1 MPVAKIRP
9 EGPID
14 NDLRLSANRLHLRPL
29 TLADPQGPYPNWLND
44 PEVCRYNSHGE
55 RVYTPEM
62 AEAYITQV
70 NASPTDRVFAVV
82 DSTTDTHIGNIAIQ
96 KINWAYQNAEYAILM
111 GDTRYW
117 GKGYALEASKTL
129 LDYGFGPLGLHRIYC
144 GTSADNVPMQ
154 KLAVAM
160 GMRVEGRQRDA
171 MMKHG
176 AFVDV
181 LLYGA
186 LRDEAS

>member
-1 MPVAKIRP
+1 MSVAVIRP

-14 NDLRLSANRLHLRPL
+14 PHLRLSANRVHLRPL
-29 TLADPQGPYPNWLND
+29 TLADAQGPYPSWLND

-55 RVYTPEM
+55 REYTPAM

-70 NASPTDRVFAVV
+70 NTSPTDRVFAVV
-82 DSTTDTHIGNIAIQ
+82 DSATDTHIGNIALQ
-96 KINWAYQNAEYAILM
+96 KIHWAYQNAEYAILM

-117 GKGYALEASKTL
+117 GKGYALEASKCL
-129 LDYGFGPLGLHRIYC
+129 LDYGFTTLGLHRIYC

-160 GMRVEGRQRDA
+160 GMQPEGRQRDA

-181 LLYGA
+181 LLYGVVCPG
-186 LRDEAS
+186 